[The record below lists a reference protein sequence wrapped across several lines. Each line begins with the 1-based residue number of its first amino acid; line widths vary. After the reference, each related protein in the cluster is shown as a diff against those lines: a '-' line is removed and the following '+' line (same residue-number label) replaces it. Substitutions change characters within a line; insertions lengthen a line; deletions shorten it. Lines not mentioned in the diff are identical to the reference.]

1 MSSVTISPAVTTS
14 KTTDGVSK
22 MAIKQQPNKIQR
34 SNLRQ
39 TLSFNAYYD
48 AMQKRKLESTCI
60 MSSVTI
66 SPAVTTSK
74 TTDGVSYKAIKQQ
87 PNKIQRSNLRQT
99 LCFTSYYHAM
109 QKRKLE
115 STCIMSSVT
124 ISLDATTIDARVR
137 SS

>member
-1 MSSVTISPAVTTS
+1 MQQQMTQKLSFNAYYHAMQKRKLESTCIMSSVTISSAVTTG
-14 KTTDGVSK
+14 KTTDGVSY

-39 TLSFNAYYD
+39 KLSFNAYYD

-74 TTDGVSYKAIKQQ
+74 TTDGVSYMAIKQ
-87 PNKIQRSNLRQT
+87 
-99 LCFTSYYHAM
+99 
-109 QKRKLE
+109 
-115 STCIMSSVT
+115 
-124 ISLDATTIDARVR
+124 
-137 SS
+137 